1 MNVHRILVILL
12 GSLTLTLAP
21 VLLFTDSSNAPPL
34 QELPTKE
41 PSMDVFVYLPYVTK
55 QAIVNR
61 TTSGQITQDEIWRGN
76 ILITGDVT
84 IPEGVTLTIEPG
96 TTVRFTAQSDDQH
109 GGGDDDQADYEFFPD
124 DPPAIPA
131 NMVSLI
137 VFGSLNAQGPT
148 ERPITFT
155 SDSPSPFVSDWQSI
169 AVESGGMATLENVIM
184 EYNYWGLQLNTNASR
199 AIVTDNTFRHIA
211 TCGVCT
217 GPHPIAGPIVI
228 SDNEFSDC
236 RHEAVSTFPSQNIT
250 VEHNLFFDNLVG
262 VIAEGN
268 TILIKNNTF
277 RNNEQGI
284 GVINAGNPTII
295 GNDITQNTFAG
306 IWIWEGSSATVTGNN
321 ILDNAMNVGLGRS
334 SHDMIAENNWWGT
347 TDSSA
352 IEALI
357 HDGNDQ
363 SGLGIVDFQP
373 YALEPFVLETPK
385 LGQLEGASVG

>member
-1 MNVHRILVILL
+1 MNVHRALVILL
-12 GSLTLTLAP
+12 GSLTLALVS
-21 VLLFTDSSNAPPL
+21 VLSNLLLTNSLSAPPL
-34 QELPTKE
+34 QEPPT
-41 PSMDVFVYLPYVTK
+41 DFFVYLPHVAK
-55 QAIVNR
+55 QVIVNR
-61 TTSGQITQDEIWRGN
+61 TTSGQITQDERWRGN

-84 IPEGVTLTIEPG
+84 IPEGVNLTIEPG

-109 GGGDDDQADYEFFPD
+109 GGGDEDQADYEFFPD

-137 VFGSLNAQGPT
+137 VFGSLNAQAPT
-148 ERPITFT
+148 GQPITFT
-155 SDSPSPFVSDWQSI
+155 SSSPSPFVNDWQSI
-169 AVESGGMATLENVIM
+169 AVEAGGMATLENVIM
-184 EYNYWGLQLNTNASR
+184 EYNYWGLQLNTNTSR

-236 RHEAVSTFPSQNIT
+236 RHEAVSTYPSQNIT

-268 TILIKNNTF
+268 TILIKSNTF

-284 GVINAGNPTII
+284 GVINAGNPTIV

-306 IWIWEGSSATVTGNN
+306 IWIWEGSSASVTGNN
-321 ILDNAMNVGLGRS
+321 IFDNAMNVGLGRS
-334 SHDMIAENNWWGT
+334 NHNMTAENNWWGT

-357 HDGNDQ
+357 HDGNDE
-363 SGLGIVDFQP
+363 SGLGIVDFEP

-385 LGQLEGASVG
+385 